1 MRFKKVAVD
10 TPTAKADDL
19 FRSRLDGQI
28 DLKHPLFKLG
38 ERMDWAA
45 LDDVLAPTLP
55 QAGSGRP
62 ALPVRLMAGLIYLKH
77 ANNLSD
83 EDT

>member
-28 DLKHPLFKLG
+28 DLKHPLIKLG

-45 LDDVLAPTLP
+45 LDDADRKSV
-55 QAGSGRP
+55 
-62 ALPVRLMAGLIYLKH
+62 V
-77 ANNLSD
+77 
-83 EDT
+83 